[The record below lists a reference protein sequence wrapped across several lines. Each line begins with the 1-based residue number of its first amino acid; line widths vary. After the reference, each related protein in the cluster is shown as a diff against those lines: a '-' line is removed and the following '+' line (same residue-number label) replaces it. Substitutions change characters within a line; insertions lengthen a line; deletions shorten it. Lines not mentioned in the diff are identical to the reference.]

1 MDILELAYSL
11 GEQKEWVHLHRM
23 ANWSG
28 DRSGLPSET
37 IEYFV
42 KFSRALISERKK
54 LRAENRKTFNSQIRD
69 VAIKH
74 LNLTKP
80 STGQTSL
87 DDKSYADFF
96 KSKTY
101 KHARAVLKEV
111 YNDPL
116 LHESEAIQVV
126 ADKLKLDVHTVRR
139 QWKDARKHPAFGIG
153 PSLLPLSRQVAQM
166 QYLAEII
173 AEYSKSFARFATL
186 KVESTIPHAI
196 SKLRNLKAAHR
207 KITITTN
214 RPACDLKGVEHFVDK
229 DGTNDSR
236 AYFAEVLAQCV
247 RLNDKSYTAEEFSG
261 IMPSLLIF
269 FGEQIVAQLER
280 REPRKH
286 WP

>member
-1 MDILELAYSL
+1 MDRLELAYSL
-11 GEQKEWVHLHRM
+11 GEQKEWIHLRRM

-28 DRSGLPSET
+28 DESGLPRET

-42 KFSRALISERKK
+42 KFSRALISEREK

-69 VAIKH
+69 IAIQH
-74 LNLTKP
+74 LNITKP

-87 DDKSYADFF
+87 DDKSYADFL

-101 KHARAVLKEV
+101 KHASAVLKEV

-116 LHESEAIQVV
+116 LHESEAIQIV
-126 ADKLKLDVHTVRR
+126 ADKLKLDFNTVRR
-139 QWKDARKHPAFGIG
+139 QWKYARKHPASRIG
-153 PSLLPLSRQVAQM
+153 HSLQWSRQEAQM

-173 AEYSKSFARFATL
+173 AKYSKSLARFATL

-196 SKLRNLKAAHR
+196 SKSRNLKAADR

-214 RPACDLKGVEHFVDK
+214 RPACDLKGVEHFVDE
-229 DGTNDSR
+229 DGTNDSH